1 MKVKDIEKVIENLI
15 SNNQLSAILLDGQ
28 WGIGKTY
35 TVMEYLKT
43 RKDCKVGYTSLF
55 GKNSIDEINT
65 ELYRELHPRQ
75 KVLET
80 ISHVVSLVGTSV
92 SIGGVGINLN
102 GIQVG
107 QNKTIKSTTPKYK
120 IIIVLDDFER
130 SEKLDVNSLMGY
142 FNALMLQGVKIV
154 VLSNFGGRL
163 DERLGEYREKVFDR
177 IYTISETQME
187 VAKKLVSQELELNK
201 KHLNLAEQNLRMLI
215 KANALFGQ
223 VKHYLE
229 EKSIQDIDLNQ
240 LFICCLYVVVE
251 TLTNNITKEYI
262 NGISKDYKKYYEEN
276 PKSARTVAV
285 ADSYRKIFG
294 TIFEKS
300 PLLEALFDVFECE
313 DYVLLNN
320 LFLVNKEENLFK
332 ESVFYLSDDQKIER
346 IKKQYNYILMH
357 SDLTEK
363 SVVLDALRGW
373 YDYSG
378 YLDLTFIDE
387 TLLFEKLRG
396 LGVNSMDGWHYE
408 KTMKEFFGR
417 YTKFLER
424 KEKEE
429 VEMDLTLQ
437 DVSDNE
443 KKERLKKVMRE
454 YNNYSSETK
463 EIVKRK
469 FIENNFYIESVHG
482 AMTEGDWELAHSI
495 CYFISSSIPELASQI
510 AEWFE
515 RYNEMH
521 PKDLSLKHRLE
532 SLVKQY
538 CFMKSDI

>member
-201 KHLNLAEQNLRMLI
+201 KHLNLAEQNLRILI

-262 NGISKDYKKYYEEN
+262 NGTTRLNVTLSSRYQLRKKHVLWRLLTNYLQMFQMQLTPVCYW
-276 PKSARTVAV
+276 
-285 ADSYRKIFG
+285 
-294 TIFEKS
+294 EKS
-300 PLLEALFDVFECE
+300 
-313 DYVLLNN
+313 
-320 LFLVNKEENLFK
+320 
-332 ESVFYLSDDQKIER
+332 SV
-346 IKKQYNYILMH
+346 
-357 SDLTEK
+357 
-363 SVVLDALRGW
+363 
-373 YDYSG
+373 
-378 YLDLTFIDE
+378 
-387 TLLFEKLRG
+387 
-396 LGVNSMDGWHYE
+396 
-408 KTMKEFFGR
+408 
-417 YTKFLER
+417 
-424 KEKEE
+424 
-429 VEMDLTLQ
+429 
-437 DVSDNE
+437 
-443 KKERLKKVMRE
+443 ERL
-454 YNNYSSETK
+454 
-463 EIVKRK
+463 
-469 FIENNFYIESVHG
+469 
-482 AMTEGDWELAHSI
+482 
-495 CYFISSSIPELASQI
+495 IP
-510 AEWFE
+510 
-515 RYNEMH
+515 
-521 PKDLSLKHRLE
+521 LKT
-532 SLVKQY
+532 
-538 CFMKSDI
+538 

>member
-1 MKVKDIEKVIENLI
+1 MKVQDIEKVIENLI
-15 SNNQLSAILLDGQ
+15 DNNQLSAILLDGQ

-43 RKDCKVGYTSLF
+43 RTNCKVGYTSLF
-55 GKNSIDEINT
+55 GKNNIDEINT

-80 ISHVVSLVGTSV
+80 ISHVVSLVGASV

-107 QNKTIKSTTPKYK
+107 QNKTIKSTPKYK
-120 IIIVLDDFER
+120 TIIVLDDFER

-142 FNALMLQGVKIV
+142 FNALTLQGIKIV
-154 VLSNFGGRL
+154 VLSNFEGRL

-177 IYTISETQME
+177 IYTISETQMD
-187 VAKKLVSQELELNK
+187 VARKLVSQELELSK
-201 KHLNLAEQNLRMLI
+201 KHLKLAEQNLRMLT
-215 KANALFGQ
+215 KANALFVQ

-251 TLTNNITKEYI
+251 ALTNKITREFI
-262 NGISKDYKKYYEEN
+262 NGINKDYKKYYEEN
-276 PKSARTVAV
+276 PKAARTVAI
-285 ADSYRKIFG
+285 DTSYRKIFG
-294 TIFEKS
+294 TMFEKS
-300 PLLEALFDVFECE
+300 PLLEALFNVFESE

-332 ESVFYLSDDQKIER
+332 ESVFYLSDEQKIEKIR
-346 IKKQYNYILMH
+346 KQYDYILTQAG
-357 SDLTEK
+357 LIEK

-373 YDYSG
+373 YDHSG

-408 KTMKEFFGR
+408 NAMKEFFGR
-417 YTKFLER
+417 YTKFLGR
-424 KEKEE
+424 KQKEE
-429 VEMDLTLQ
+429 AEMDLTLQ
-437 DVSDNE
+437 DLSDTQ

-482 AMTEGDWELAHSI
+482 AMTERDWELAHSI
-495 CYFISSSIPELASQI
+495 CYFISSNIPELISHI
-510 AEWFE
+510 TEWFE
-515 RYNEMH
+515 RYKKMH

-532 SLVKQY
+532 SLAKQY
-538 CFMKSDI
+538 HFYEK